1 MARIPNSSPQTLGVL
16 AALLEAEE
24 EWHYGY
30 ALSQQTGL
38 KSGTLYPILMRL
50 AEQGWLER
58 QWMPSEQPGRPPRHV
73 YRLTGDGVR
82 EARQKFAPPRSARA
96 AARLVPVPMEGCHV

>member
-1 MARIPNSSPQTLGVL
+1 MPRIPNSSPQTLGVL
-16 AALLEAEE
+16 AALLDAEG

-50 AEQGWLER
+50 AEQGWLET

-82 EARQKFAPPRSARA
+82 EARQKIVPARGAKA
-96 AARLVPVPMEGCHV
+96 AARLVPVSSEVSYV